1 MPIRSAIAC
10 AFFVPKLRDH
20 FPAFHSNLFFFKE
33 KKQRISSAIRAKNN
47 RMKTILFIIQKE
59 FKQIFRDKSM
69 LQLIFILPILQ
80 LLILSN
86 AATFDVKNISI
97 TFVDNDQSRDSRD
110 LINAF
115 KASSYF
121 KVTEPFYSEKEAVE
135 EMQKGKTDIIVT
147 IPIHFNR
154 YLRKEQKASVS
165 VSINAID
172 AATAG
177 VENVYVTQILNTY
190 NQNIQMQSKYF
201 SENKEVT
208 QNIMVIPSFWYNNT
222 LNYKTFMVPGILVL
236 LVTMLTLFLSSM
248 NIVREKELGT
258 LEQINVTPIKK
269 YQFIIGKLFPF
280 WILGLVILTVGLLIA
295 KLVFNVPMLGS
306 IFLVY
311 GFTSVYLLLILGFGL
326 YISNHTET
334 QQQAMFIAW
343 FFMVIFILMSGLFTP
358 IESMPKWAQ
367 NLTLLNPIRYFVEFI
382 RMVLLKGSG
391 ISEVLPN
398 LLIVSGFAVFVNGM
412 AVWSYKKS
420 N

>member
-1 MPIRSAIAC
+1 
-10 AFFVPKLRDH
+10 
-20 FPAFHSNLFFFKE
+20 
-33 KKQRISSAIRAKNN
+33 
-47 RMKTILFIIQKE
+47 
-59 FKQIFRDKSM
+59 M

-86 AATFDVKNISI
+86 AATFDVKNIAI
-97 TFVDNDQSRDSRD
+97 TFVDHDQSRDSRD
-110 LINAF
+110 MINAF
-115 KASSYF
+115 KASTYF
-121 KVTEPFYSEKEAVE
+121 KITDAHFSEKEAAE
-135 EMQKGKTDIIVT
+135 GMQKGKTDIIVT

-154 YLRKEQKASVS
+154 DLQKDQKATIS

-177 VENVYVTQILNTY
+177 VENVYVTQIANTY
-190 NQNIQMQSKYF
+190 NQNIQMSSKYF
-201 SENKEVT
+201 SESKEVAH
-208 QNIMVIPSFWYNNT
+208 NILVIPSFWYNNT

-269 YQFIIGKLFPF
+269 HQFIIGKLFPF

-295 KLVFNVPMLGS
+295 KVVFNVPMLGN

-311 GFTSVYLLLILGFGL
+311 GFTSVYLLLILRFGL

-391 ISEVLPN
+391 FSEILNN
-398 LLIVSGFAVFVNGM
+398 LLVVSGFAVFVNGM